1 MLLYHESTW
10 GLSNAS
16 KGEVDVQSCR
26 FPLSFLQQSEKMQM
40 VCDECNRRHDCFT
53 TSDKL
58 LRFTMKSN
66 QLIQS
71 SLYMPVCGS
80 LFICEQLKCVFC
92 FWLPSWTFNI
102 KNLWT
107 LSVHLVQLCPQLQTA
122 SVKRTLC
129 QFSVTYSLR
138 EVSSGGK
145 QLVSSLKFLSLKMSF
160 LSCSIWC
167 FPGSLAFIRI
177 PLSICISSSSTSK
190 HHCRA
195 YFGPRSGLLGLLI
208 ASGYSGRFLNRF

>member
-1 MLLYHESTW
+1 MHL
-10 GLSNAS
+10 
-16 KGEVDVQSCR
+16 KGKWMSCR
-26 FPLSFLQQSEKMQM
+26 AAGSLSASCSSQKRCKWD

-53 TSDKL
+53 TADKL
-58 LRFTMKSN
+58 LRFTMKNN

-71 SLYMPVCGS
+71 SLYMPVYGS
-80 LFICEQLKCVFC
+80 LFIYEQLKCVF
-92 FWLPSWTFNI
+92 LPSWTFNI

-107 LSVHLVQLCPQLQTA
+107 LSVHLAQLCPQLQTA
-122 SVKRTLC
+122 SALIMKVKRTLC

-138 EVSSGGK
+138 VVSSGGK

-167 FPGSLAFIRI
+167 FLGSSAFIRI
-177 PLSICISSSSTSK
+177 PLSICISFSSPSK

-208 ASGYSGRFLNRF
+208 ASGYSGWFLNRF